1 MATPTLATVGGQ
13 LFATGYPGQL
23 ASTVDEPVIETRI
36 NENATAID
44 FGAPVCIGAATT
56 PGNIGN
62 CRPSITGAVVM
73 GLAVRALSEANTAV
87 SAGTVN
93 YPQFQAVPVLNDGYM
108 WVTAAENVT
117 EGDAGVAV
125 VAGNGV
131 GGATGGA
138 ANGTTR
144 LTIPGSIWKQ
154 TVVSGSV
161 GLIHIKT
168 A

>member
-1 MATPTLATVGGQ
+1 MAIPTLATVGGQ

-23 ASTVDEPVIETRI
+23 AATADNPIIESRV
-36 NENATAID
+36 NENATAIN
-44 FGAPVCIGAATT
+44 FGDAVVQGVATT

-62 CRPSITGAVVM
+62 VKPPVSGGVVI

-87 SAGTVN
+87 PAGTVN

-108 WVTAAENVT
+108 WVTASENVT
-117 EGDAGVAV
+117 EGDAGVCV
-125 VAGNGV
+125 VASAGI

-144 LTIPGSIWKQ
+144 LAIPGSIWKQ